1 MAKVTMVSLVRQA
14 DGKATEFAVDH
25 AERILRMK
33 DSGWELPAD
42 SEYELTTDGTI
53 NPRNKGKGK

>member
-1 MAKVTMVSLVRQA
+1 MAKTTMVSLVRQA
-14 DGKATEFAVDH
+14 DGKATEFEVGH

-42 SEYELTTDGTI
+42 SEYELTDGTI
-53 NPRNKGKGK
+53 NPRSKGKGK